1 MDSIVLR
8 DVSKT
13 LKGRKVLADI
23 NLTLERGK
31 IYAFIGRNASG
42 KTMLFRMISGLIL
55 PDEGSVEVFGQPISK
70 QQIFPRDLGLMIETI
85 GLWNHLTGLENL
97 MMLAGIR
104 KKIDREGARFAM
116 TRVGLDPDDVR
127 KYKAFSLGMK
137 QKLVFAQA
145 IMEQPELL
153 VLDEP
158 TNSMDDNAVKIFR
171 QVIKEENER
180 GATILIA
187 THQTED
193 IDGLA
198 DIYYQMKD
206 GRCNLMPADKTK

>member
-171 QVIKEENER
+171 QVIKEESER

-187 THQTED
+187 THQIED